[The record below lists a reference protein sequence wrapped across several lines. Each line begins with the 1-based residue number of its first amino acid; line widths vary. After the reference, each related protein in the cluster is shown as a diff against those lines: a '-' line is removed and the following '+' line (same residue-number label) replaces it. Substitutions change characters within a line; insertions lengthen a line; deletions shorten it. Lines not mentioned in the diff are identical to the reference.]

1 MKSRI
6 FVSVL
11 LLSTTTFCLSQE
23 KFPDPSPL
31 QSIKQNFGLSSIEIS
46 YSRPSAKSR
55 KMIGNIEPYDSVWR
69 TGANAAS
76 LITFGGSVNILGNTI
91 LPGTYALYTIPG
103 KEKWIVII
111 NKGVKNWGSDH
122 YRKEDD
128 VCRFV
133 IKPESISNYVE
144 TLRIQFENV
153 KAESCALEI
162 AWENWQLAI
171 PITTNIKDTL
181 RAEIEESIKN
191 RTPTYWYAAQF
202 YFEYDANPLKALDMI
217 NLAISTGEE
226 KGMKPYWYYHYK
238 ARILK
243 QLKRNSEAKEAAQV
257 SSRLAIE
264 HGNRNNYI
272 KLNQELI
279 NSLN

>member
-1 MKSRI
+1 MKNRV
-6 FVSVL
+6 FVSILFL
-11 LLSTTTFCLSQE
+11 LTVTFCVGQE
-23 KFPDPSPL
+23 KFPDPSPF

-55 KMIGNIEPYDSVWR
+55 KMIGNIEPYDSIWR

-76 LITFGGSVNILGNTI
+76 LITFGGTVNISGNTI

-103 KEKWIVII
+103 KNKWTVIV
-111 NKGVKNWGSDH
+111 NKGVQNWGSDH
-122 YRKEDD
+122 YRKEED
-128 VCRFV
+128 VCRFF
-133 IKPESISNYVE
+133 IKPKSTSNYVE
-144 TLRIQFENV
+144 TLRFQFENL
-153 KAESCALEI
+153 KSESCELEI
-162 AWENWQLAI
+162 AWENWQLLI
-171 PITTNIKDTL
+171 PIATNIKDTL

-191 RTPTYWYAAQF
+191 GTPTYWYAAQF
-202 YFEYDANPLKALDMI
+202 YFEYDANPHKALDMI
-217 NLAISTGEE
+217 NLAITTGEE
-226 KGMKPYWYYHYK
+226 RGMKPYWYYHYK

-243 QLKRNSEAKEAAQV
+243 QLKRNPEAKQAAQV

-279 NSLN
+279 NSLK